1 VAVAAV
7 LEISAVGSQIAAR
20 HVATVKVTAAAPKRV
35 HAIPAVYIGGGPI
48 LPQVISGQSTRVSLS
63 AKGASLGPF
72 ANVDLSADLTGIY
85 LPRAGRPASTG
96 HATAVV
102 PRLEIVD
109 LIARGGLAQASRGLP
124 FGLTVTGVHPTSGN
138 VEIAMEASNTTLN

>member
-1 VAVAAV
+1 
-7 LEISAVGSQIAAR
+7 
-20 HVATVKVTAAAPKRV
+20 
-35 HAIPAVYIGGGPI
+35 
-48 LPQVISGQSTRVSLS
+48 VISGQFTRVSLS

-72 ANVDLSADLTGIY
+72 ANVDLSADLTGIH
-85 LPRAGRPASTG
+85 LPRAGRPASIG
-96 HATAVV
+96 HATATAVV

-109 LIARGGLAQASRGLP
+109 LIGRGGLAQASRGLP